1 MFKKSCDH
9 RNIRHWMAFAG
20 LLLLPW
26 TSLRPAGAADSRII
40 DEAAIFS
47 PSAIKDA
54 EDALF
59 KVKTK
64 SKLPITIQT
73 RKSAEGQAPDK
84 LAINLAKSNAGDGL
98 YLLILKDDRKIEM
111 LWSNSFKGRIT
122 NDDRDQVRKAISDEF
137 KKTDWDAGLKQGVAK
152 LVILAERFP
161 IGEASIPARPAPGV
175 RQNNAV
181 QNQALP
187 VRQAQGGIGIITI
200 LMLGLGLF
208 SLVRIVRGLM
218 GGGGSYS
225 GGGGGGPGTGRGQG
239 YGGGYGGGPG
249 YGGGGGGGFFSG
261 MLGGLGGA
269 VLGNWAYDKL
279 SGHGHDQNHAGLG
292 QGSESGGGFSGGS
305 GESQSTESGQW
316 SGADDGGDWGR
327 QDDSSSS
334 GGWSGGDS
342 GGGDWSGSDSGGG
355 DSGGGDW

>member
-26 TSLRPAGAADSRII
+26 TSLRRVGAADSRII

-54 EDALF
+54 EEALF

-137 KKTDWDAGLKQGVAK
+137 KKSDWDSGLKQGVAK

-161 IGEASIPARPAPGV
+161 IGEALIPAKPAPGV
-175 RQNNAV
+175 RQNNAG

-208 SLVRIVRGLM
+208 ILVRIVRGLM

-225 GGGGGGPGTGRGQG
+225 GGGGPGMGRGQG
-239 YGGGYGGGPG
+239 YGGGPG
-249 YGGGGGGGFFSG
+249 YGGGGGGGGFFSG

-292 QGSESGGGFSGGS
+292 QGSESGGGVLGGS
-305 GESQSTESGQW
+305 GESQSTEAGQW

-327 QDDSSSS
+327 QDDSSGS